1 MTAGG
6 LFLRKILYCL
16 LDGYGEKDEYRELGG
31 KTPLEYANTPFLD
44 SLLDKSEC
52 GFLNPVGLGSIVPI
66 SDASAMT
73 FSFLGYDVRS
83 FPHGR
88 GIIEAIGEKMCVKNG
103 DLAMRCNFATING
116 EGVVVDRRA
125 GRIQDTTALERA
137 INSMKFGVPFEFKA
151 TTTHRGILV
160 FKKGRYSP
168 EITSPD
174 PQQTGVMVGEAKP
187 KKPSARRTARLVN
200 EFVQKSFGVLSGH
213 PVNKE
218 RKKKGKPA
226 ANVLLPRGF
235 GNKIPKLKP
244 FSRRF
249 GVKPV
254 AVTGIAVNTGVCRL
268 LGIPIEF
275 VPEDVGDSFK
285 EVMLKARPVKRALK
299 RKNFVFVHFK
309 TTDLPG
315 HDGDVHAKVREI
327 ERVDAFLEG
336 IGLDEKTMIV
346 VGADH
351 CTSCRKKA
359 HTVDPIPYLLFDG
372 RPGKPG
378 GKTFGEELCK
388 KGPTIRQ
395 FDLLPRA
402 LSRR

>member
-1 MTAGG
+1 M
-6 LFLRKILYCL
+6 RKILYCL
-16 LDGYGEKDEYRELGG
+16 LDGYGEKDKYRELGG

-52 GFLNPVGLGSIVPI
+52 GFLKPIGLGSTVPI

-73 FSFLGYDVRS
+73 FSFLGYDVRE

-88 GIIEAIGEKMCVKNG
+88 GVIEAVGEGMRVKDG
-103 DLAMRCNFATING
+103 DLAMRCNFATVNG
-116 EGVVVDRRA
+116 KGVVVDRRA
-125 GRIQDTTALERA
+125 GRIQDAKALERA
-137 INSMKFGVPFEFKA
+137 INSMKFVVPFEFKS
-151 TTTHRGILV
+151 TTAHRGILV
-160 FKKGRYSP
+160 FRKGRYSP

-174 PQQTGVMVGEAKP
+174 PKKTGARVGEARARKP
-187 KKPSARRTARLVN
+187 AARRTARLVN
-200 EFVQKSFGVLSGH
+200 EFVQKSREVLSAH
-213 PVNKE
+213 PFNKE
-218 RKKKGKPA
+218 REKKGEPA

-235 GNKIPKLKP
+235 GNKIPKLRK
-244 FSRRF
+244 FSGRF
-249 GVKPV
+249 RVKPI

-275 VPEDVGDSFK
+275 VPEDVGDPFK

-299 RKNFVFVHFK
+299 KKNFVFVHFK

-336 IGLDEKTMIV
+336 IGLDKKTMIV

-351 CTSCRKKA
+351 CTSCRKKS
-359 HTVDPIPYLLFDG
+359 HTADPIPYLLFDG
-372 RPGKPG
+372 RSRKPG
-378 GKTFGEELCK
+378 GKTFGEELCR
-388 KGPTIRQ
+388 KGPAIRQ

-402 LSRR
+402 LARR